1 MKPAGTRNIF
11 FFYLALCKHI
21 SQMDRNTRVINTN
34 FLRISLQSRLLDG
47 ILKKRN
53 RKLKKKSQRWASG
66 NGAYDQGNFTLTP
79 ESRLLKFH
87 NGMLHQSKDRAN
99 HSLHNS
105 GIFRIQNPFYL
116 RPDNFAP
123 QQAIAS

>member
-34 FLRISLQSRLLDG
+34 FLRISLQSRLFDG

-53 RKLKKKSQRWASG
+53 RKLKKKKVKGELQETEHMTRRTS
-66 NGAYDQGNFTLTP
+66 P
-79 ESRLLKFH
+79 
-87 NGMLHQSKDRAN
+87 
-99 HSLHNS
+99 
-105 GIFRIQNPFYL
+105 
-116 RPDNFAP
+116 
-123 QQAIAS
+123 